1 MKLSKMEQRLLN
13 VMGGEYVGSAIL
25 MDQLYM
31 GLRRPKSNTIPAMI
45 SRLRAKG
52 VGIETLRGKGYRR
65 LGIGGSLVLLSSG
78 AVYETPRELPKSLT

>member
-25 MDQLYM
+25 MDRLYA
-31 GLRRPKSNTIPAMI
+31 GLRRPKSNTISAMI

-52 VGIETLRGKGYRR
+52 VKLKRSWQR
-65 LGIGGSLVLLSSG
+65 LSTGSGGQS
-78 AVYETPRELPKSLT
+78 